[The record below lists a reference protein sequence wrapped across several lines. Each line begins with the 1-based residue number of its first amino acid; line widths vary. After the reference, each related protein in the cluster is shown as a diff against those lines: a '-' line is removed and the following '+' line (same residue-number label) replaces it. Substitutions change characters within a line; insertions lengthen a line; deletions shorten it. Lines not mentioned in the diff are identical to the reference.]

1 MKYEDH
7 KLLFLQQ
14 HASFLLPALW
24 SEFQGLSLS
33 LRSRNPRNDQLR
45 IFGAQRT
52 AKGGPKGTQP
62 DKVTLEM
69 AKKNAH
75 KSKPYELLK
84 QTLEENR
91 KRRPFICYICH
102 KNFREKQTLK
112 GHYLRVHHINVG
124 NAIET
129 GPKG

>member
-1 MKYEDH
+1 
-7 KLLFLQQ
+7 
-14 HASFLLPALW
+14 
-24 SEFQGLSLS
+24 
-33 LRSRNPRNDQLR
+33 
-45 IFGAQRT
+45 
-52 AKGGPKGTQP
+52 
-62 DKVTLEM
+62 M
-69 AKKNAH
+69 AKKIAH

-91 KRRPFICYICH
+91 KRRPFVCYICH

-124 NAIET
+124 NAIKM